1 MSENKEVGIG
11 QNNVEVNNNSG
22 FKSEVLKPEL
32 TDLGKNREPVVPREV
47 RTWMQKLEE
56 DPQINNQTQTNTND
70 DNGLQPIAPT
80 VVKISLPTDRK
91 TFTDG
96 FAKPMDQAWRWL
108 SEFVLRIVKQNQG
121 RVKFKEE

>member
-11 QNNVEVNNNSG
+11 PNIEIQNNNS
-22 FKSEVLKPEL
+22 FENKTLKP
-32 TDLGKNREPVVPREV
+32 DLVDLNKDKEAVVPREV
-47 RTWMQKLEE
+47 KTWMQKLEE
-56 DPQINNQTQTNTND
+56 DPDVNNPSQNND
-70 DNGLQPIAPT
+70 DNGLQSISPAVT
-80 VVKISLPTDRK
+80 KISLPTSRQ

-108 SEFVLRIVKQNQG
+108 SEFVLRIVKQNKG

>member
-11 QNNVEVNNNSG
+11 PNIEIQNNSFEN
-22 FKSEVLKPEL
+22 KTLKP
-32 TDLGKNREPVVPREV
+32 DLIDLNKDKEAVVPREV
-47 RTWMQKLEE
+47 KTWMQKLEE
-56 DPQINNQTQTNTND
+56 DPDVNNPSQNND
-70 DNGLQPIAPT
+70 DNDLQSISPAVT
-80 VVKISLPTDRK
+80 KISLPTSRQ

>member
-11 QNNVEVNNNSG
+11 QNNVEVNNNG
-22 FKSEVLKPEL
+22 LKNEILKPDL
-32 TDLGKNREPVVPREV
+32 IDLGKNREPVVPREV
-47 RTWMQKLEE
+47 KTWMQKLEE
-56 DPQINNQTQTNTND
+56 DPQLNNQAQSNTND
-70 DNGLQPIAPT
+70 DNGLQSIAPT
-80 VVKISLPTDRK
+80 VVKISLPTDKK

-96 FAKPMDQAWRWL
+96 FAKPMNQAWRWL

>member
-11 QNNVEVNNNSG
+11 PNIEIQNNNS
-22 FKSEVLKPEL
+22 FENKTLKP
-32 TDLGKNREPVVPREV
+32 DLVDLNKDKEAVVPREV
-47 RTWMQKLEE
+47 KTWMQKLEE
-56 DPQINNQTQTNTND
+56 DPDVNNPSQNND
-70 DNGLQPIAPT
+70 DNGLQSISPAVT
-80 VVKISLPTDRK
+80 KISLPTDRK

-108 SEFVLRIVKQNQG
+108 SEFVLRIVKQNKG